1 MSLTW
6 SEIKETVL
14 QDYNIGY
21 SRQSIQAAINAI
33 VETWG
38 TEYLENFPKNAVW
51 YKAHLIDLG
60 LIIRILINLEG
71 SNDLFDRMQRNE
83 WAAYSEARL
92 ATFFYK
98 QGFEVKLQPYSLQSH
113 RLNDIALRIGDEWIN
128 IEVKTPVKS
137 ELERELSYEM
147 NKLLKLSESI
157 PISRE
162 VHIWLTKIPS
172 EDERK
177 IIMEETHSLALR
189 ETQPAGHVI
198 NNVAWINSDHLKI
211 EIKKTDI
218 KGSLRAAIRFPKPK
232 NLDVYENSIMLTFM
246 KARFGSSKDD
256 NVQVYVD
263 VPFED
268 PRLVEFLKKKSRQ
281 LSRDTINIIALDT
294 SFIPLSSKHRN
305 RQRWRESFIEIF
317 GKTVSRRIG
326 AVLLFNG
333 WTKDG
338 KYKLES
344 SILTNPNAYRKIP
357 QSFTE
362 MCNLNRYD
370 VLIEDLF

>member
-1 MSLTW
+1 MSLSW
-6 SEIKETVL
+6 SEIKETIL

-21 SRQSIQAAINAI
+21 SRQSIQAAINTIA
-33 VETWG
+33 ETWG

-51 YKAHLIDLG
+51 HIAQLVDLG
-60 LIIRILINLEG
+60 LIIRKLIRLEG
-71 SNDLFDRMQRNE
+71 SDELLDRMIRNE

-92 ATFFYK
+92 AAFFSK

-128 IEVKTPVKS
+128 IEVKTPVTS
-137 ELERELSYEM
+137 ELERELSHEM
-147 NKLLKLSESI
+147 NELLKLAESI

-162 VHIWLTKIPS
+162 VRIWLTRIPS
-172 EDERK
+172 EDERR
-177 IIMEETHSLALR
+177 IIMTKTHALAVR
-189 ETQPAGHVI
+189 EIQPAGQVI
-198 NNVAWINSDHLKI
+198 DNIAWIYSDHLKI
-211 EIKKTDI
+211 EIKKSDD
-218 KGSLRAAIRFPKPK
+218 KGSLKAAVRFVQPK
-232 NLDVYENSIMLTFM
+232 NLDVYDNSIVLTFM
-246 KARFGSSKDD
+246 KARFGGSLND

-268 PRLVEFLKKKSRQ
+268 LRLVEFLKKKSRQ
-281 LSRDTINIIALDT
+281 LSRDTINIVAIDT
-294 SFIPLSSKHRN
+294 SSIPLSSKHPN
-305 RQRWRESFIEIF
+305 RQRWREGFVEIF
-317 GKTVSRRIG
+317 GKTVSKRIG

-362 MCNLNRYD
+362 KCDLNRYD
-370 VLIEDLF
+370 VLIEDL